1 MTTRNSSML
10 AQLGSHGQAAPRNGM
25 KRLLKRLLQYSF
37 LFFLLKG
44 LLWLALLG
52 WAFLT

>member
-10 AQLGSHGQAAPRNGM
+10 AQLGIHGQAALRNGM
-25 KRLLKRLLQYSF
+25 KRLLQYSF
-37 LFFLLKG
+37 VFFLLKG

-52 WAFLT
+52 WAFLS